1 MKELKV
7 GERVVLGIVVTETV
21 TCAGC
26 FFESN
31 GACEVWRK
39 YPCGSKER
47 SDHKNIIFKEVE
59 E

>member
-7 GERVVLGIVVTETV
+7 GERVVLDIVVTKTV

-26 FFESN
+26 FFN
-31 GACEVWRK
+31 GKGACEVWRQ
-39 YPCGSKER
+39 YPCAREQR
-47 SDHKNIIFKEVE
+47 LDRKNVIFKEVE